1 MTRYAL
7 IRLPDDEDLN
17 FKMLCRLKAI
27 ANKYTAY
34 MYTGPVAEIITEGY
48 AEDLMNVYGIDEI
61 DLYHIWLN
69 ADYTIEAYVEEA
81 IKANL
86 GITEEDEIE
95 DDEWDDEDE

>member
-1 MTRYAL
+1 MTRYVL

-17 FKMLCRLKAI
+17 FEILCRLKAI

-34 MYTGPVAEIITEGY
+34 MYTGPVAEIITETQ
-48 AEDLMNVYGIDEI
+48 AKEFLNKYGIDET
-61 DLYHIWLN
+61 DLFYIWLKT
-69 ADYTIEAYVEEA
+69 DYTIEAYVEEA